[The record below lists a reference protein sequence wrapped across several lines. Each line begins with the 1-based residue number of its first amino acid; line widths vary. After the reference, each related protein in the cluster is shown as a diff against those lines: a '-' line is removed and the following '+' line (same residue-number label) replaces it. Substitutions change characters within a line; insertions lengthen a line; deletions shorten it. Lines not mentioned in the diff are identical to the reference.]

1 MSVDPGWI
9 ALAASIMGGVGLKLA
24 EHWLGRNKVKIDDAT
39 QIRDEL
45 RKEIAALRDENRLQE
60 QDLVKWREEYFALR
74 ERLFRLE
81 TALTLALSKIKD
93 EAAAAEIK
101 AKAGLIE
108 SPLTGDG
115 KP

>member
-1 MSVDPGWI
+1 MAVDPGWI
-9 ALAASIMGGVGLKLA
+9 ALAASIAGGVGLKVA

-45 RKEIAALRDENRLQE
+45 RIEIAAQREEIKALELE
-60 QDLVKWREEYFALR
+60 AVKWREQYFALR

-93 EAAAAEIK
+93 ESVAAEIK
-101 AKAGLIE
+101 AKVD
-108 SPLTGDG
+108 PTDTLTSDG
-115 KP
+115 KS